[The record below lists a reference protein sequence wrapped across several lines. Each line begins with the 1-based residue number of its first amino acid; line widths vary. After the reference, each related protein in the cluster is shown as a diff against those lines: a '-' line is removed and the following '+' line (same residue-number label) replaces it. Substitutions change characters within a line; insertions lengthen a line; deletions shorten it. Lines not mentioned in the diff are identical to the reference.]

1 MNNPKIKK
9 FSNKAK
15 AVVLGIAV
23 LGAGGVG
30 TLALLTDTSTT
41 DISITSA
48 NFGLVVNDSATGSY
62 KVDIDSDNMKPGDV
76 RTGEI
81 TLTNESSIDS
91 VITIDKSALAGFT
104 SSVKDGDGA
113 GAAEFSTVT
122 LAEGESKKLTLD
134 VTLPSTVTESPADQ
148 TLSITFNA
156 EQTK

>member
-15 AVVLGIAV
+15 AVVLGVAV

-48 NFGLVVNDSATGSY
+48 NFGLVVNESDSGQY
-62 KVDIDSDNMKPGDV
+62 VVDIDGKNMKPGDV

-91 VITIDKSALAGFT
+91 VVTIDKGALVGFT
-104 SSVKDGDGA
+104 SSVKDGVGPD
-113 GAAEFSTVT
+113 AAEFSTVT
-122 LAEGESKKLTLD
+122 LGEGESKKLTLD
-134 VTLPSTVTESPADQ
+134 VTLPSSVTTTPDDQ
-148 TLSITFNA
+148 TLSVTFNA
-156 EQTK
+156 EQTD